1 MNVSLRLISAS
12 FFWQNKIFNQIFQM
26 FKTLNSYDHELSLR
40 WAICARYNSP
50 YLFLRKFVFALE
62 FSGSGYLWLPYSII
76 MIARYYTTIR
86 QAMRY
91 ILLFT
96 GLMIDIA
103 IVGTVKGL
111 TRRQRPVVNH
121 DDVLSIGPDKF
132 SFPSGHTSRAV
143 FLLFY
148 FIETSFFESIPTPLI
163 ILWLSLVVASRVV
176 LGRHYI
182 SDVLAGIVFGIFESS
197 ITVRI
202 SPFVTRLVFS
212 IFGLPN

>member
-1 MNVSLRLISAS
+1 MLK
-12 FFWQNKIFNQIFQM
+12 Q
-26 FKTLNSYDHELSLR
+26 LNSYDHELSLR

-62 FSGSGYLWLPYSII
+62 FSGSGYLWIPYSII
-76 MIARYYTTIR
+76 AIALHYTTIH

-96 GLMIDIA
+96 GLMLDIA
-103 IVGTVKGL
+103 IIGTVKGL

-121 DDVLSIGPDKF
+121 NDVLSIGPDKY

-148 FIETSFFESIPTPLI
+148 FIQTRFFESIPTPLI
-163 ILWLSLVVASRVV
+163 ILWLGLVVASRVV

-182 SDVLAGIVFGIFESS
+182 SDVIAGILFGIFECSV
-197 ITVRI
+197 IVRI
-202 SPFVTRLVFS
+202 SPFVTQVVFS
-212 IFGLPN
+212 IFGIPN

>member
-1 MNVSLRLISAS
+1 MLK
-12 FFWQNKIFNQIFQM
+12 Q
-26 FKTLNSYDHELSLR
+26 LNSYDHELSLR

-50 YLFLRKFVFALE
+50 YLYLRKFVFALE
-62 FSGSGYLWLPYSII
+62 LSGSGYLWIPYSII
-76 MIARYYTTIR
+76 MIALHYTTIR

-96 GLMIDIA
+96 GLMLDIA

-111 TRRQRPVVNH
+111 TRRRRPVVNH
-121 DDVLSIGPDKF
+121 DDVLSIGPDKY

-148 FIETSFFESIPTPLI
+148 LIETKFFETIPTPLI

-182 SDVLAGIVFGIFESS
+182 SDVIAGIVFGIFECSV
-197 ITVRI
+197 IIRI

>member
-1 MNVSLRLISAS
+1 MFLFVLLAS
-12 FFWQNKIFNQIFQM
+12 FLSHKKIFNQIFQM
-26 FKTLNSYDHELSLR
+26 LKTLNSYDHELSLR

-62 FSGSGYLWLPYSII
+62 FSGSGYLWIPYSII
-76 MIARYYTTIR
+76 MIARHYTTIH

-96 GLMIDIA
+96 GLMLDIA

-111 TRRQRPVVNH
+111 TRRRRPVVNH
-121 DDVLSIGPDKF
+121 NDVLSIGPDKF

-148 FIETSFFESIPTPLI
+148 FIQTSFFETISTPSI
-163 ILWLSLVVASRVV
+163 ILWLGLVVASRVL

-182 SDVLAGIVFGIFESS
+182 SDVLAGILFGIFECS
-197 ITVRI
+197 ILVYMT
-202 SPFVTRLVFS
+202 PLVTRTVFS
-212 IFGLPN
+212 IFGTPS